1 MRKYVVAAASLSFL
15 LSTGAVTRAA
25 DAEDPLLTHAAPSKW
40 YQKYLPEKL
49 PAMSLPEYISNSATD
64 LAEAQVFAG
73 RYKLSLITIAKAK
86 AGNPAR
92 IALVK
97 GAANW
102 SLGRYDDALAA
113 VSDPAAAPDPRVQVL
128 HARILADYDRQDQAV
143 ALLKTLLQ
151 AHSDSIAGH
160 YYLGQISED
169 IGDYKQAREQYA
181 WFSAP
186 PHVFLDL
193 WNAQSERA
201 FDNAEE
207 LVLIARALDRGAT
220 LNSSYKDN
228 VALNNAILN
237 MFVKAYDV
245 IDRGYWP
252 ARVAAAEFYLS
263 HDNPD
268 KALKELEKANSSN
281 PQSVQIDRMM
291 GELMLQYRKYTEA
304 EQIIAGLQ
312 KTNPD
317 SIDAEILQAELEL
330 GTGKREEGASRLE
343 RVLKLRPRRLDV
355 IGLLAGY
362 RTSRVQNAEAD
373 ELLKKAEAIAPESPA
388 ALLEAAQLLYSCHQN
403 KPAIELL
410 TTAIKRAPWSTQART
425 LLGVLYLHSG
435 DDEQARAT
443 LEAAYALDPYNV
455 STVNYLRLLDET
467 AKFLRTETDH
477 FIFLYAQ
484 EDDIVVPQ
492 YFAPYMES
500 AYKGLCDEFK
510 CEPAEKTIIQIY
522 PDSQRFS
529 VRVSGM
535 PGLETFAV
543 TFGRLIV
550 ASSPRA
556 GENVGAF
563 NWGRVLKHE
572 FAHVLHID
580 KTEGRVPRWLTE
592 GLAVLS
598 EKVDYRFEWVPPVLY
613 KRAIEHKLFKINQL
627 NEVFVRPKAGQDGE
641 LAYMTG
647 FWISRYLIATY
658 GADSIDRL
666 LIAYRDGL
674 LDNDAFVRATG
685 QPLSTIESGFGDW
698 AAEQVKSWGYDTAT
712 AANYKKHYDSGETL
726 VQQGKLDEAVKE
738 YQEASKLQPQNPQ
751 PHRRLAGVALKEKK
765 YDDALPHLEWLIP
778 LELKDNRFAKR
789 IAGIYRDADKLD
801 QAVASGETAVII
813 DPYDPTAHDL
823 LQGLYEKAGQ
833 TEKATRES
841 EVAKILRDRKVAASK
856 QDQPAPAKHE

>member
-1 MRKYVVAAASLSFL
+1 MRKYAVTVASLSL
-15 LSTGAVTRAA
+15 LISFSTASPVAGADDPILT
-25 DAEDPLLTHAAPSKW
+25 DALPDKW
-40 YQKYLPEKL
+40 FQKYLPEKL
-49 PAMSLPEYISNSATD
+49 PAMSLPEYINNSAID

-86 AGNPAR
+86 TGDPIR

-97 GAANW
+97 GKASW
-102 SLGRYDDALAA
+102 SLGRDDTALAA
-113 VSDPAAAPDPRVQVL
+113 VSDPAAAADPRVQVL
-128 HARILADYDRQDQAV
+128 HAQILADLDRQDEA
-143 ALLKTLLQ
+143 AKLLKNLLQ
-151 AHSDSIAGH
+151 AHPDSIAGH
-160 YYLGQISED
+160 YYLGKISED
-169 IGDYKQAREQYA
+169 LGDYRQAREQYA
-181 WFSAP
+181 WFSTP
-186 PHVFLDL
+186 PHAFLDL

-201 FDNAEE
+201 FENAEE
-207 LVLIARALDRGAT
+207 LVLIARALDRAAV
-220 LNSSYKDN
+220 LDSKYKDN
-228 VALNNAILN
+228 LALNNAILN

-263 HDNPD
+263 RDNPD
-268 KALKELEKANSSN
+268 KAMKELEAANASN
-281 PQSVQIDRMM
+281 PQSRHIDRMM
-291 GELMLQYRKYTEA
+291 GELMLQYRKYNEA
-304 EQIIAGLQ
+304 EQIIAGLRQ
-312 KTNPD
+312 ANSD
-317 SIDAEILQAELEL
+317 SIDAEILQAQLEL
-330 GTGKREEGASRLE
+330 QTGKRESGADRLE

-355 IGLLAGY
+355 IGMLAGY
-362 RTSRVQNAEAD
+362 RMSRVRNAEAD
-373 ELLKKAEAIAPESPA
+373 ELLKKAESIAPDNPT
-388 ALLEAAQLLYSCHQN
+388 ALEEAAKLLYSYHQN

-410 TTAIKRAPWSTQART
+410 ATAIKRAPWSTQART

-435 DDEQARAT
+435 EDDQARAT

-455 STVNYLRLLDET
+455 ATVNYLRLLDET
-467 AKFLRTETDH
+467 AKFLRTETEH

-492 YFAPYMES
+492 YFAPYMEA
-500 AYKGLCDEFK
+500 AYKGLCEEFK

-556 GENVGAF
+556 GENIGAF

-572 FAHVLHID
+572 VAHVLHIN

-613 KRAIEHKLFKINQL
+613 KRATEHKMFKIDKL
-627 NEVFVRPKAGQDGE
+627 NEVFARPSAGQDGE

-658 GADSIDRL
+658 GADSIDKL

-674 LDNDAFVRATG
+674 SDNDAFVRATG
-685 QPLSTIESGFGDW
+685 QPLSAIESAFSTW
-698 AAEQVKSWGYDTAT
+698 AADQVKSWGYDTAT
-712 AANYKKHYDSGETL
+712 AEKYKKHYDRGETL
-726 VQQGKLDEAVKE
+726 VQQGKYDEAMAE
-738 YQEASKLQPQNPQ
+738 YREASKLQPLNPQ

-765 YDDALPHLEWLIP
+765 YDQALPHLEWLIP

-789 IAGIYRDADKLD
+789 IAGIYRDAGKIE
-801 QAVASGETAVII
+801 QAIASGETAVII
-813 DPYDPTAHDL
+813 DPYDPSAHDL
-823 LQGLYEKAGQ
+823 LQELYAKAGQ
-833 TEKATRES
+833 TDKANRES
-841 EVAKILRDRKVAASK
+841 EVAKILRDRKEAARK
-856 QDQPAPAKHE
+856 LDQPAPPK